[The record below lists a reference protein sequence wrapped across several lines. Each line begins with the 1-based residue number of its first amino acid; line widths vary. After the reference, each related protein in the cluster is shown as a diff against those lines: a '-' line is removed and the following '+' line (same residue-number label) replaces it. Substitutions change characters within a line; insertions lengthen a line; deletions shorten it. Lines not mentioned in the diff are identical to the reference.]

1 MSDVMTAGI
10 MPGEQGP
17 QLSRRMLLKV
27 SVLAGGGFALAA
39 SMPMVARAA
48 APAATEAAAAGLNA
62 FITIA
67 PDNTITI
74 VGKNPE
80 VGQGIKTMLPML
92 IAEELDADWD
102 QVRIVQG
109 DTNMALYGP
118 QLAGGSFATP
128 MNWIPMRQ
136 TGATAR
142 AMLVAAA
149 AQRWGVPAAGL
160 HTEKGRVLDGTGRS
174 LAYGDLAT
182 DAAGMAVP
190 APGTV
195 ELKDPANFTIIGRPI
210 AGIDSPRVVRGE
222 PIFGLDTKLP
232 GMVYAAYERA
242 PVFGAKLMSANLD
255 AAKSEPGV
263 SDAFVLEGNGRA
275 DQLVDGVAVI
285 ASNWW
290 LANRARRK
298 LAAEWDNGEWSSHS
312 TSRYDETARK
322 LMASGQA
329 EEVFASNGDVDA
341 AFASAAK
348 VLEAEYAYPFLA
360 HVPME
365 PMNCTALM
373 HEDGSLE
380 MWAPSQ
386 TPQGGLA
393 GVAEMLGLEPSQVT
407 VHITRTG
414 GGFGRR
420 LTNDYMHQVAAIAQ
434 KMPGTPVQLI
444 WSREDDVRTDFY
456 RPAGWHKLRAA
467 VDAEGKLVGFDDHF
481 VTFDA
486 GEGSFNP
493 AAMAPDIFPAKF
505 VPNLRFA
512 QSKMTTAVPMGAL
525 RAPSS
530 NALAFVMQSFL
541 DEVAVATGK
550 DLPTLMLELVEG
562 VEPEPDEQGFGGMS
576 SPGFNPH
583 RLAAVTKKVVEM
595 AKWGEPV
602 ADGHALGFGFYWSHM
617 GYFAE
622 VVEASL
628 SDAGQP
634 LVHNVWAAGD
644 VGSHIINP
652 FGAMNQVE
660 GAIIDGIGQAIQLA
674 VEIEGGAV
682 KQSNFHDYQLPRM
695 PMTPQI
701 HVEFVLSDNAPTGLG
716 EPALP
721 PVIPALTNA
730 LFALTGKRVRSLP
743 IDKAMFAKA

>member
-1 MSDVMTAGI
+1 MSDVMTAAP
-10 MPGEQGP
+10 MPGTSS
-17 QLSRRMLLKV
+17 QLSRRMMLKV
-27 SVLAGGGFALAA
+27 SALAGGGFALAA
-39 SMPMVARAA
+39 SMPMIARAA
-48 APAATEAAAAGLNA
+48 TPAGPEGTAAGLNA
-62 FITIA
+62 FVTIA

-102 QVRIVQG
+102 QVRIVQA
-109 DTNMALYGP
+109 DTDMALYGP

-136 TGATAR
+136 AGATAR

-149 AQRWGVPAAGL
+149 AQRWGVPVGSL
-160 HTEKGRVLDGTGRS
+160 RTEKSRVIDGSGRS
-174 LAYGDLAT
+174 LTFGELAT
-182 DAAGMAVP
+182 DAAAMPVP
-190 APGTV
+190 APETLM
-195 ELKDPANFTIIGRPI
+195 LKDAKDFTIIGRPI
-210 AGIDSPRVVRGE
+210 GGIDSPKVVRGE
-222 PIFGLDTKLP
+222 PIFGVDTQLP

-255 AAKSEPGV
+255 AAKAEPGI
-263 SDAFVLEGNGRA
+263 SDAFVIEGNGRA

-290 LANRARRK
+290 LANRARGK
-298 LAAEWDNGEWSSHS
+298 LAVEWDTGEWASHS
-312 TSRYDETARK
+312 SSGYDETARK

-393 GVAEMLGLEPSQVT
+393 GVAEMLGLEPSRVK
-407 VHITRTG
+407 VHITRMG

-486 GEGSFNP
+486 GGGSFNP

-512 QSKMTTAVPMGAL
+512 QSKMKTAVPMGAL

-541 DEVAVATGK
+541 DEVAVATDK

-562 VEPEPDEQGFGGMS
+562 FEPEPDEQGFGGMS

-583 RLAAVTKKVVEM
+583 RLAAVTKKAVEM

-622 VVEASL
+622 IVEASL
-628 SDAGQP
+628 SEAGQP

-660 GAIIDGIGQAIQLA
+660 GSIIDGIGQAIQLA
-674 VEIEGGAV
+674 VQIEGGAV

-701 HVEFVLSDNAPTGLG
+701 HVEFVPSDNAPTGLG

-743 IDKAMFAKA
+743 IDKALFAKA